1 MALDPLL
8 ISRALVVIHFA
19 FLMFVIFGGFLVMW
33 RLWVAWLHIPCAAW
47 GVMIVAFGWICPLT
61 PLENRFRAEAGL
73 VAYEGGFIENYL
85 LVVIYPPGL
94 TRELQIVLAVS
105 LAVLLVLQYGGAW
118 RLHRRRLARARE
130 RT

>member
-8 ISRALVVIHFA
+8 VSRVLVVIHFA

-33 RLWVAWLHIPCAAW
+33 RLRLAWLHIPCAAW

-61 PLENRFRAEAGL
+61 PLENRYRAEAGL
-73 VAYEGGFIENYL
+73 SLYEGGFIETWL
-85 LVVIYPPGL
+85 LAVIYPPGL
-94 TRELQIVLAVS
+94 TREVQILLAVS

-118 RLHRRRLARARE
+118 RLHRGRQARARE
-130 RT
+130 RA